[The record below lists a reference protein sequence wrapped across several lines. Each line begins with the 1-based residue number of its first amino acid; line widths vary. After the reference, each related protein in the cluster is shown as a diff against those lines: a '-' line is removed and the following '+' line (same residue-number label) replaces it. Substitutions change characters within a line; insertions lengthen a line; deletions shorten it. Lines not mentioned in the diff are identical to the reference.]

1 MFCACKKLSLCL
13 KSSSKYFYDYEHF
26 IIACDD
32 ERNKFP
38 DSKKE
43 HILESQYKYK
53 YKKKMFFNLAAIFV
67 NKMKNHAYRIVH
79 DAAFS

>member
-1 MFCACKKLSLCL
+1 MICACKKISLCL

-32 ERNKFP
+32 ERNKFS
-38 DSKKE
+38 DSKKV

-53 YKKKMFFNLAAIFV
+53 YKKMIFNFAAIFV
-67 NKMKNHAYRIVH
+67 NKKKNHAYRIVH
-79 DAAFS
+79 DADFS